1 MEMVFNQ
8 VGRTWQAEFTVT
20 ADFNLHIEGG
30 GRVYLYRRTS
40 GGGWDSF
47 YVSEGGEVFD
57 YDISFAVFPKEVR
70 IQCQKEPHMAVMT
83 K

>member
-1 MEMVFNQ
+1 MELKFTK
-8 VGRTWQAEFTVT
+8 VGKTYIAEMT
-20 ADFNLHIEGG
+20 AESAFNLHIEGG
-30 GRVYLYRRTS
+30 GRVYLYKRTS